1 MSELG
6 EHAGS
11 RLSPMVSVIMP
22 AYNAAAWLP
31 RTLASL
37 AAQDYSAPRYELIL
51 VDDGSTDNTADVA
64 RRFAASWSGTMRVL
78 TKANGGP
85 GSARNWGVADSQAE
99 VIAFIDADCAAAPDW
114 LRSLVTPLAESDAAG
129 IGGAIVG
136 ASPMGWV
143 ATYLEATGLY
153 RQRVRHGQVDY
164 LLTGNAA
171 FRRAALQAVDGF
183 KEHAW
188 AEDADLSFRLRAA
201 GYSLLVTQQGRV
213 VHYGAPTT
221 MRALARELYR
231 YGCGSYWQ
239 SRHWPHGRQP
249 AHELVR
255 HAGAIVL
262 SLGLALR
269 LTPRV
274 GWWAALRYWPLVVVE
289 HGAFCWGILTA
300 RWGHTRPQE
309 ATLARV
315 SDEMSG

>member
-1 MSELG
+1 VSEAG
-6 EHAGS
+6 EHATS
-11 RLSPMVSVIMP
+11 RLPPMVSVIVP

-37 AAQDYSAPRYELIL
+37 AAQEYPTSRYEVIL
-51 VDDGSTDNTADVA
+51 VDDGSLDATSEVA
-64 RRFAASWSGTMRVL
+64 RRFAASWPGTMRVL
-78 TKANGGP
+78 KKANGGP
-85 GSARNWGVADSQAE
+85 GSARNWGVADSHSE
-99 VIAFIDADCAAAPDW
+99 MVAFLDADCAATPDW

-129 IGGAIVG
+129 IGGPIIG

-143 ATYLEATGLY
+143 ATYLDATGFY

-171 FRRAALQAVDGF
+171 FRRAALQAVGGF

-201 GYSLLVTQQGRV
+201 GYSLLVTEHGRV
-213 VHYGAPTT
+213 VHYGAPSTV
-221 MRALARELYR
+221 RALARELYR

-239 SRHWPHGRQP
+239 SQHWPQGRQP
-249 AHELVR
+249 AIELVR

-269 LTPRV
+269 LIPRV
-274 GWWAALRYWPLVVVE
+274 GWWTALRCWPLVMVE
-289 HGAFCWGILTA
+289 HGAFCCGILTA
-300 RWGHTRPQE
+300 RWGHTRPLQ

-315 SDEMSG
+315 SDGTAG